1 MPAQRRRAASR
12 LRAGDR
18 SRSADDRRGP
28 ERRAGAGNG
37 DRGRLPRPL
46 DKYRSL
52 TTNKKTQRGSED
64 PRRVVPS
71 HSRSSSSLRSYPTSF
86 PIRSLPRDRRLDLH
100 GRNAGPQNA
109 RKGSACI
116 ERRRTCSIRVNE
128 PDLVDPTIRP
138 PEKPSNRELVISARS
153 PASNML

>member
-1 MPAQRRRAASR
+1 MSVATPTTPGTEGPLGDPPADWNGSVAPSESTEHQSREVGKKNAARIRRPA
-12 LRAGDR
+12 
-18 SRSADDRRGP
+18 
-28 ERRAGAGNG
+28 
-37 DRGRLPRPL
+37 
-46 DKYRSL
+46 
-52 TTNKKTQRGSED
+52 
-64 PRRVVPS
+64 PRRSCS

-86 PIRSLPRDRRLDLH
+86 PIRSLPHDRRLDLN

-116 ERRRTCSIRVNE
+116 ERRQTCSIRVNE